1 VPNYNFAATAQ
12 LVGNGCDSLVPS
24 HLSFLNQTFFFF
36 FAASA
41 TARRQP
47 PAAVR
52 QSEAGIME
60 PLPLAPLPKL
70 YIPDG
75 RILARDN
82 SSLDAANGSTVTGGV
97 WHPR

>member
-1 VPNYNFAATAQ
+1 MTHCAIPFILFEPN
-12 LVGNGCDSLVPS
+12 L
-24 HLSFLNQTFFFF
+24 FFF
-36 FAASA
+36 SP
-41 TARRQP
+41 RQP
-47 PAAVR
+47 QPASRAPLYASQKRVLW
-52 QSEAGIME
+52 SF
-60 PLPLAPLPKL
+60 LPLAPLPKL